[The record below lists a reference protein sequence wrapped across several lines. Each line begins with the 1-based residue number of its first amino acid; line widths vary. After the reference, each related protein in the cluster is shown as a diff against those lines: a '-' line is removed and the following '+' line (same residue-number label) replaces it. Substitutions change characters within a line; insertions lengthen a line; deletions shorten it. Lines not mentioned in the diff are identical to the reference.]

1 MILGCLC
8 LLLYKFLMPVLAPL
22 VGAAFDARGGGG
34 LPVEVHEAVEGEWA
48 DYWINGYLDGWSVG
62 FIRVGLQG
70 PAA

>member
-34 LPVEVHEAVEGEWA
+34 LPVEVHEAVEG
-48 DYWINGYLDGWSVG
+48 
-62 FIRVGLQG
+62 
-70 PAA
+70 